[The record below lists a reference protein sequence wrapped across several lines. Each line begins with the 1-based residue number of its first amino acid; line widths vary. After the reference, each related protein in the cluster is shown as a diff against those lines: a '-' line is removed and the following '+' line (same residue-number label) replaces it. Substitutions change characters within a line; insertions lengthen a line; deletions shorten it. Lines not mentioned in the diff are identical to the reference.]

1 MDFSGLNEFITAQG
15 ASLKK
20 GPIAIIF
27 VEDDVEVEST
37 LAHHIALGFKQVLV
51 LAPRLPDISDD
62 VLIDV
67 TTITFDPF
75 QKYAVRDAINLL
87 MPHMAGSWVFTCF
100 NAEYLYFPFS
110 ESRSFGELVEFHTEE
125 RRDSMLTYVVDAYAR
140 DLTQAPDGVDR
151 ENAFLDKAGYYALAR
166 PDPETRHP
174 KERQLDFF
182 GGLKWRYEEFV
193 PYERRKIDRIAIFKA
208 RADLKMSEDFC
219 FSDEEYNTYACPWHN
234 NITAALLS
242 FRTAKALRR
251 KPTSR
256 EAIDDFTW
264 VNSARITWTSQQL
277 LDLGL
282 IEPGQWF

>member
-62 VLIDV
+62 VLIEV

-110 ESRSFGELVEFHTEE
+110 ETRSFGELVEFHTEE
-125 RRDSMLTYVVDAYAR
+125 RRDSMLTYVVDAYAG

-166 PDPETRHP
+166 PDPETHQP
-174 KERQLDFF
+174 KDRQLDFF
-182 GGLKWRYEEFV
+182 GGLKW
-193 PYERRKIDRIAIFKA
+193 
-208 RADLKMSEDFC
+208 
-219 FSDEEYNTYACPWHN
+219 
-234 NITAALLS
+234 
-242 FRTAKALRR
+242 
-251 KPTSR
+251 
-256 EAIDDFTW
+256 
-264 VNSARITWTSQQL
+264 
-277 LDLGL
+277 
-282 IEPGQWF
+282 

>member
-75 QKYAVRDAINLL
+75 QKFAVRDAINRL

-100 NAEYLYFPFS
+100 NSEYLYFPFS
-110 ESRSFGELVEFHTEE
+110 VFRISELWRTRGVSH
-125 RRDSMLTYVVDAYAR
+125 RRT
-140 DLTQAPDGVDR
+140 P
-151 ENAFLDKAGYYALAR
+151 
-166 PDPETRHP
+166 
-174 KERQLDFF
+174 
-182 GGLKWRYEEFV
+182 
-193 PYERRKIDRIAIFKA
+193 
-208 RADLKMSEDFC
+208 
-219 FSDEEYNTYACPWHN
+219 
-234 NITAALLS
+234 
-242 FRTAKALRR
+242 
-251 KPTSR
+251 
-256 EAIDDFTW
+256 
-264 VNSARITWTSQQL
+264 
-277 LDLGL
+277 
-282 IEPGQWF
+282 